1 MYSNRPVA
9 TLFFELLHVS
19 DYQSCKWF
27 FTTVVIAK
35 GGEFKS
41 RQSQRPKSNDDDDND
56 ERTTLVQRRSSLKP
70 KESSRNTP
78 IQNSIFVPKVNNLDT
93 I

>member
-1 MYSNRPVA
+1 MLEHPVNIQNRPVA
-9 TLFFELLHVS
+9 KHSFFELLHVS

-41 RQSQRPKSNDDDDND
+41 RQSQRPKSNDDDND
-56 ERTTLVQRRSSLKP
+56 ERTTQQKRSSVKP
-70 KESSRNTP
+70 KELSRQTQCDP
-78 IQNSIFVPKVNNLDT
+78 FLVIFWL